1 MAVFRKFWRRSGV
14 FIANFEH
21 ILRLVLVF
29 LLLTWSITPCFIVSI
44 VNFEHS
50 QKMKFSIKDLSS
62 KYDQIRMILRI
73 WSHLL
78 NEILDKKFFSFFVRC
93 IKHFSVDLIKSELEI
108 M

>member
-1 MAVFRKFWRRSGV
+1 
-14 FIANFEH
+14 
-21 ILRLVLVF
+21 
-29 LLLTWSITPCFIVSI
+29 
-44 VNFEHS
+44 
-50 QKMKFSIKDLSS
+50 MKFSIKDLSS